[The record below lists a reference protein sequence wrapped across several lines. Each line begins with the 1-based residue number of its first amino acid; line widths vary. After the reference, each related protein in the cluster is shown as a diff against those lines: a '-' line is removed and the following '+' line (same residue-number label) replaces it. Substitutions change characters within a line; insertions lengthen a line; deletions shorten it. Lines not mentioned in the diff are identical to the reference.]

1 LQLLLEKIPAVLW
14 TADSNLRLTSLA
26 GAGLSSNKLDPNDHV
41 GRPLHEFLNAV
52 SAGTGPLMEHTRAL
66 RGFTSVF
73 DLPMRE
79 RDLKAHVE
87 PLRDSSGTIVGVTGV
102 AFDNTEYRVAERALR
117 LSEQSYRSLFDEAP
131 TESAGPPWAANYSR

>member
-1 LQLLLEKIPAVLW
+1 MNSLPREEGVGVCLWPATSLQLLLEKIPAVLW

-73 DLPMRE
+73 DLPDR
-79 RDLKAHVE
+79 K
-87 PLRDSSGTIVGVTGV
+87 ST
-102 AFDNTEYRVAERALR
+102 
-117 LSEQSYRSLFDEAP
+117 
-131 TESAGPPWAANYSR
+131 